1 MSNQNLSAFMKLRY
15 ACEYAVLRAV
25 AGVMRALPLELA
37 SRFMGATWRLI
48 APLTKRHAHALENLA
63 LAFPDM
69 APEERE
75 RIARAMWANL
85 GRVAAESFQLDRLYR
100 DRHRYTL
107 DVEDA
112 RNCASQ
118 NSGAC
123 VLVSLHTGNWELVA
137 QPAADVGLET
147 AAVYQALKNP
157 YADRY
162 LAGLRHLFYPAGLYP
177 KSHSTARKLVQHVRD
192 GGAIAF
198 LADQRDV
205 RGVQVP
211 FFGQPAWA
219 TPFPVMVARTYGVP
233 LLVCRTIRREG
244 VNFHIEAKTLDIP
257 RDGDRHSDIQEGTA
271 RVHAQFERW
280 IREYP
285 EQWMWIHR
293 KWADKKSK
301 RKKKLNLTS
310 RTP

>member
-1 MSNQNLSAFMKLRY
+1 MANQNLSYFMKLRY

-25 AGVMRALPLELA
+25 AATMRALPLETA
-37 SRFMGATWRLI
+37 SRLMGWAWSRV
-48 APLTKRHAHALENLA
+48 APLTKRHAHALENLERA
-63 LAFPDM
+63 YPDM
-69 APEERE
+69 SAAKRE
-75 RIARAMWANL
+75 RVARGMWNNL

-100 DRHRYTL
+100 DKHRYTL

-112 RNCASQ
+112 RTAGAQ
-118 NSGAC
+118 NGGAC

-162 LAGLRHLFYPAGLYP
+162 LSGLRHLFYPAGLYP
-177 KSHSTARKLVQHVRD
+177 KSHSTARKLVHHVRD

-211 FFGQPAWA
+211 FFGHPAWA
-219 TPFPVMVARTYGVP
+219 TPFPVMVARTYNVP
-233 LLVCRTIRREG
+233 LLVCRTIRRDG
-244 VNFHIEAKTLDIP
+244 VNFQIEAKLLEIP
-257 RDGDRHSDIQEGTA
+257 RDGDRQADIREGTA
-271 RVHAQFERW
+271 RVHEQFERW

-293 KWADKKSK
+293 KWDGKPPKK
-301 RKKKLNLTS
+301 RKNRNSATS
-310 RTP
+310 AS